1 MLAIDHVKTG
11 FAKAE
16 IKHNIH
22 EQKLFIPVTILIN
35 QLRYM

>member
-11 FAKAE
+11 FVKAE

-22 EQKLFIPVTILIN
+22 EQKLFIPAF
-35 QLRYM
+35 

>member
-1 MLAIDHVKTG
+1 MLVIDHVETG

-22 EQKLFIPVTILIN
+22 EQKLFISAV
-35 QLRYM
+35 